1 MLPPASLPW
10 VSCAPGASTL
20 QGALTLQGR
29 TKAFASP
36 IQRFSFI
43 HDSYEKS
50 MVFSSQPSPPPTITV
65 VHQEYREQISLRQLT
80 RDLKVS
86 RANVRRAKN
95 WLIENRHP
103 SFADYV
109 PDSLLS
115 PAQAE
120 AIVTYRSYTTAGI
133 KGDALTEK
141 MFPDVTT
148 AHAKKDALRDLFEQ
162 HQLPPEQAAQLTHS
176 ILEIFNR

>member
-1 MLPPASLPW
+1 
-10 VSCAPGASTL
+10 
-20 QGALTLQGR
+20 
-29 TKAFASP
+29 
-36 IQRFSFI
+36 
-43 HDSYEKS
+43 
-50 MVFSSQPSPPPTITV
+50 MVFSSQQPLPPTITV
-65 VHQEYREQISLRQLT
+65 VHREYREQISLRQLT
-80 RDLKVS
+80 KDLKVS

-115 PAQAE
+115 PEQAE
-120 AIVTYRSYTTAGI
+120 AIITYRSYTTAGI

-141 MFPDVTT
+141 MFPDVTAT
-148 AHAKKDALRDLFEQ
+148 NNRITALRDLFEQ

-176 ILEIFNR
+176 ILEIFNS

>member
-1 MLPPASLPW
+1 MVSSSSQASLP
-10 VSCAPGASTL
+10 
-20 QGALTLQGR
+20 
-29 TKAFASP
+29 
-36 IQRFSFI
+36 
-43 HDSYEKS
+43 
-50 MVFSSQPSPPPTITV
+50 PTIAV

-80 RDLKVS
+80 KDLQVS

-103 SFADYV
+103 SFANYV
-109 PDSLLS
+109 PNSLLN
-115 PAQAE
+115 PEQAE

-148 AHAKKDALRDLFEQ
+148 VNAKKNALRDLFEQ
-162 HQLPPEQAAQLTHS
+162 HQLSPEQAAQLTYA
-176 ILEIFNR
+176 ILRIFN

>member
-1 MLPPASLPW
+1 M
-10 VSCAPGASTL
+10 VSAP
-20 QGALTLQGR
+20 
-29 TKAFASP
+29 
-36 IQRFSFI
+36 
-43 HDSYEKS
+43 
-50 MVFSSQPSPPPTITV
+50 QPSSPPTITV
-65 VHQEYREQISLRQLT
+65 LHQECRGRISLRQLAK
-80 RDLKVS
+80 DLS
-86 RANVRRAKN
+86 ADRRNVRRAKN

-103 SFADYV
+103 SFTNYV
-109 PDSLLS
+109 PDSLLN

-141 MFPDVTT
+141 MFPDLTT